1 MQIQNLHLWTIDFQ
15 VLNIWIKCTL
25 FQDQTQFEGSHDC
38 EALTFVC
45 QNLMK
50 KLKKKWWIRFCVRYS
65 VPIQPNLTSPLG
77 RPQWQI
83 FPLLKMTLVVNWLRW
98 LPNINKRFRV
108 RMRVQVCAS
117 KQPFSTIYHL
127 KSLPGHSDQHS
138 PNSVFHTP
146 TKSELGRFRQF
157 EASWKAVVFG
167 RWLIVAGVRPIFLVG
182 RAGRHNPPITQPY
195 KGQPL

>member
-1 MQIQNLHLWTIDFQ
+1 MEQFSNRAFLKVSNLGSPPPTRWYSSWTTNYDS
-15 VLNIWIKCTL
+15 
-25 FQDQTQFEGSHDC
+25 TQF
-38 EALTFVC
+38 
-45 QNLMK
+45 NL
-50 KLKKKWWIRFCVRYS
+50 
-65 VPIQPNLTSPLG
+65 PLG

-117 KQPFSTIYHL
+117 KQPFSTISHL

>member
-1 MQIQNLHLWTIDFQ
+1 MHPFSGPDAIWGITRLRSIDKQ
-15 VLNIWIKCTL
+15 CLPKA
-25 FQDQTQFEGSHDC
+25 DE
-38 EALTFVC
+38 
-45 QNLMK
+45 
-50 KLKKKWWIRFCVRYS
+50 KLKKKWRIRFCVRYS
-65 VPIQPNLTSPLG
+65 VPIQPNLTSPLE

-117 KQPFSTIYHL
+117 KQPFSTISHL